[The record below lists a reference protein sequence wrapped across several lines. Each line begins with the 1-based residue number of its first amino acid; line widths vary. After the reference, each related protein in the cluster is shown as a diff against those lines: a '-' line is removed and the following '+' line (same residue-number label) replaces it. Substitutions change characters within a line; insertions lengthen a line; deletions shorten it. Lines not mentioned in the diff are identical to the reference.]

1 MSVTKILKVC
11 RKVTVIEGR
20 KTSQSIKDNT
30 VMKILDGMT
39 NIHLITPDMM
49 A

>member
-1 MSVTKILKVC
+1 MSVTKISKVC

-20 KTSQSIKDNT
+20 KISQSIKDNT

-39 NIHLITPDMM
+39 NIHLRTPDMM